1 MERAFKGVWIPK
13 EIWLS
18 NNLTLQEKVFLVE
31 ISSLDN
37 DEGCFASNAY
47 FADFFGLSKN
57 RCSEVIKSLKKKNL
71 ISIDYIRENG
81 KKNIDKRVI
90 KVLEKSNRGIRKIDR
105 PIRKVEGGYSENCE
119 GNNTLFN
126 NTSNN
131 TKEYIPYAE
140 IIKYLNEKAEKNYK
154 HTASKTKQLIKAR
167 WNEGHKLDDF
177 KKVIDICCSN
187 WKGKEFGNGQKGDMY
202 LRPSTL
208 FNGKFNE
215 RLNWSMQKSNK
226 PVYEEDGDEG
236 SNGKHPKK
244 FGDVQLF
251 E

>member
-1 MERAFKGVWIPK
+1 LERAFKGVWIPK

-57 RCSEVIKSLKKKNL
+57 RCSEVIKSLEKKNL
-71 ISIDYIRENG
+71 ISIDYVRENG

-90 KVLEKSNRGIRKIDR
+90 KVLEKSNRGYSENRQTYSESR
-105 PIRKVEGGYSENCE
+105 RGYSENLE
-119 GNNTLFN
+119 GNNTFN

-167 WNEGHKLDDF
+167 WNEGHTLADF

-187 WKGKEFGNGQKGDMY
+187 WKGKDFGNGQKGDMY

-215 RLNWSMQKSNK
+215 RLNWSMQKSNEI
-226 PVYEEDGDEG
+226 PVNNDRYDYG
-236 SNGKHPKK
+236 
-244 FGDVQLF
+244 F
-251 E
+251 

>member
-1 MERAFKGVWIPK
+1 LERAFKGVWIPK

-81 KKNIDKRVI
+81 KKNIDRRVI
-90 KVLEKSNRGIRKIDR
+90 RVLEKSNRGIRKIDD

-126 NTSNN
+126 NTVNN

-140 IIKYLNEKAEKNYK
+140 IIKYLNEKSEKNYK
-154 HTASKTKQLIKAR
+154 HTASATKKLIKAR
-167 WNEGHKLDDF
+167 WNEGHRLDDF
-177 KKVIDICCSN
+177 KKVIDICCVN
-187 WKGKEFGNGQKGDMY
+187 WKGKDFGNGQKGDMY

-215 RLNWSMQKSNK
+215 RLNWSTQKSNEI
-226 PVYEEDGDEG
+226 PVNNDRYDYG
-236 SNGKHPKK
+236 
-244 FGDVQLF
+244 F
-251 E
+251 

>member
-57 RCSEVIKSLKKKNL
+57 RCSEVIKSLEKKNL
-71 ISIDYIRENG
+71 ISIDYVRENG

-90 KVLEKSNRGIRKIDR
+90 KVLEKSNRGYSENRQTYSESR
-105 PIRKVEGGYSENCE
+105 RGYSENLE
-119 GNNTLFN
+119 GNNTSN
-126 NTSNN
+126 NTVNN
-131 TKEYIPYAE
+131 TKEYIPYSE
-140 IIKYLNEKAEKNYK
+140 IINYLNEKSEKNYK
-154 HTASKTKQLIKAR
+154 HTASATKKLIKAR
-167 WNEGHKLDDF
+167 WNEGHRLDDF

-215 RLNWSMQKSNK
+215 RLNWSMQKSNEI
-226 PVYEEDGDEG
+226 PANNDRYDYG
-236 SNGKHPKK
+236 
-244 FGDVQLF
+244 F
-251 E
+251 